1 MRNDTL
7 VIHEVTSAGGKIVGV
22 FRQEAAAVIF
32 AEIERRAR
40 AEEVHRRKVTGE
52 ILTEGEL
59 KGELSYASV
68 GIQVRTRTITFD
80 DHLVENKENTRFVL

>member
-1 MRNDTL
+1 MKNDTL
-7 VIHEVTSAGGKIVGV
+7 VIHEVTSAGGKVIGI
-22 FRQEAAAVIF
+22 FRQEATAIIF
-32 AEIERRAR
+32 AAIERVAR
-40 AEEVHRRKVTGE
+40 TKEVNQRKASGE

-80 DHLVENKENTRFVL
+80 DHLVEHRETSRFVL